1 MQEAAT
7 RYLAVLAFTG
17 LNSESHESLKA
28 DVKNDCVRNN
38 MNSLPQTYERLMEMA
53 GGYETQDRSSQDPRG
68 VGMALINTAGQGR
81 GDPGSGGRGDCAGRG
96 GRRDLAI
103 KKRRARTRTNPT
115 SKKGSS
121 QM

>member
-7 RYLAVLAFTG
+7 RYLAALAFTG

-53 GGYETQDRSSQDPRG
+53 GGYETQDRPR
-68 VGMALINTAGQGR
+68 
-81 GDPGSGGRGDCAGRG
+81 
-96 GRRDLAI
+96 
-103 KKRRARTRTNPT
+103 
-115 SKKGSS
+115 
-121 QM
+121 